1 MKFQISREK
10 FIKMS
15 ALAMAGTL
23 VSDLS
28 IAGTTVFNNQPKKID
43 DQLMKKLLLHN
54 DISVQ
59 SILEESSTEA
69 ESNLS
74 SFRRLAVTVSCVTGS
89 LCNSGSDYYKSPK
102 LIKVLDEALNI
113 MLNAQ
118 YADGTLDSGGNRQ
131 SPPDTGF
138 ILEHLCSAAVVLNR
152 LEYKNLQQTKNKL
165 EKFIKKAAGAMVTG
179 GVHTPNHRW
188 VICSALA
195 QINELYPDVKYV
207 ERIDEWLSE
216 GIYINEDGHFP
227 ERSGNYSAVIDRTLL
242 TMSRLLNRP
251 ELLDPVRKNLT
262 TYYYYTE
269 PNGDLVSIDSR
280 RQDQWYTSTITKFYL
295 QYRQLAISDN
305 DGMFASIAKNIE
317 GLPDFEK
324 EILSRSLIY
333 FMENPELQEPLP
345 TLENVS
351 DDFEKFFKLANLAR
365 IRHGSTSVTIFGGND
380 KPVIVSS
387 GRSSNPNFLT
397 YRKGLSMLKYMR
409 LSTSFFRMGYFRSDG
424 VSYVGQKYA
433 LSEAKEAYYYQPMPR
448 ELRKSDGDYELSQS
462 IDRRFWN
469 KMDFDSR
476 DRTNIK
482 KLVTRIEITENN
494 GIVNLDF
501 KVDGPPNVAVTIEM
515 CFNEGGELINTEKY
529 GEDNY
534 LLKSGYG
541 VYTVGNDKIT
551 FGPGKNE
558 HHRITRLES
567 EQYSYHQGSL
577 RTEGVH
583 VYLTGHTPFSHKM
596 EIS

>member
-1 MKFQISREK
+1 MKFQISRGK
-10 FIKMS
+10 FIKIS
-15 ALAMAGTL
+15 SVAMAGAIM
-23 VSDLS
+23 SDLA
-28 IAGTTVFNNQPKKID
+28 IAGSTVFNDKTKID
-43 DQLMKKLLLHN
+43 DQLMKKLILHN
-54 DISVQ
+54 DIRVKR
-59 SILEESSTEA
+59 ILDEEQVKDE
-69 ESNLS
+69 NYQS
-74 SFRRLAVTVSCVTGS
+74 SFRRLAVIVSCVSGS
-89 LCNSGSDYYKSPK
+89 LCNSDSEYYKSQK
-102 LIKVLDEALNI
+102 LINILEKVLDI
-113 MLNAQ
+113 MLSAQ
-118 YADGTLDSGGNRQ
+118 YSDGTLDSGGNRQ

-138 ILEHLCSAAVVLNR
+138 ILEHLCSASVVLNR
-152 LEYKNLQQTKNKL
+152 LEFQNLLQTKNKL
-165 EKFIKKAAGAMVTG
+165 EKFIKNAAVAMVTG

-195 QINELYPDVKYV
+195 QINELYPDTKYV
-207 ERIDEWLSE
+207 ERIDEWLAE

-227 ERSGNYSAVIDRTLL
+227 ERSGNYSAVIDRTLM

-262 TYYYYTE
+262 TYYFYTE

-295 QYRQLAISDN
+295 QYRQLAINDN
-305 DGMFASIAKNIE
+305 DGMFASIAKTIE
-317 GLPDFEK
+317 SLPDFEN
-324 EILSRSLIY
+324 EILSNSLIY
-333 FMENPELQEPLP
+333 FMENPDLQKTLPPLVKAP
-345 TLENVS
+345 

-387 GRSSNPNFLT
+387 GRSSNPDFLT
-397 YRKGLSMLKYMR
+397 FRKGMSMLKYMR
-409 LSTSFFRMGYFRSDG
+409 LSTSFFRMGYFRGDG
-424 VSYVGQKYA
+424 LSNEGQKYT
-433 LSEAKEAYYYQPMPR
+433 LTETKEAYYYQPMSK
-448 ELRKSDGDYELSQS
+448 ELRKTDGDYELSQS

-476 DRTNIK
+476 EKSNIK
-482 KLVTRIEITENN
+482 KLDTIIEITEKD
-494 GIVNLDF
+494 GTLNLDF

-515 CFNEGGELINTEKY
+515 CFNEGGKLVNTEKH

-534 LLKSGYG
+534 LLKSGFGEYI
-541 VYTVGNDKIT
+541 VGDDKIT

-558 HHRITRLES
+558 HQRITRLES

-583 VYLTGHTPFSHKM
+583 VYLTGHTPFRHKM
-596 EIS
+596 TIG